1 MISRWFPMPIQS
13 AVLFIAWLLLNNSLS
28 AGHIVL
34 ATIFAIAIPRFCL
47 PVQSPQ
53 PKGHKPLLIIR
64 YFLILLWDIVVA
76 NLTVARLIL
85 GRNRDLSP
93 SFIALPLDM
102 RAELP
107 ITILASTI
115 SLTPGTLSAD
125 VSEDRGWLYIH
136 ALDVDDKEGLIAEIK
151 QRYEKPLKEIF
162 QC

>member
-136 ALDVDDKEGLIAEIK
+136 ALDVDDKEALIAEIK

>member
-125 VSEDRGWLYIH
+125 VSVDRGWLYIH
-136 ALDVDDKEGLIAEIK
+136 ALDVDDKEALIAEIK